1 MSTLKRLS
9 ISNPNNIQ
17 FKYAY
22 MGDGPYDFSGLP
34 FRKAYWKKIFIRSPH
49 LNVLHSCNNTGYQTY
64 NTDISEVISAEYLDR
79 YNYHVVQDNGGLL
92 WGPVIWRNS
101 LPILSMMSPITPTIS

>member
-49 LNVLHSCNNTGYQTY
+49 LMFFTAATIQATRL
-64 NTDISEVISAEYLDR
+64 
-79 YNYHVVQDNGGLL
+79 
-92 WGPVIWRNS
+92 
-101 LPILSMMSPITPTIS
+101 ITPIFQK

>member
-1 MSTLKRLS
+1 MIFQRVTLQKGVLEKD
-9 ISNPNNIQ
+9 I
-17 FKYAY
+17 Y
-22 MGDGPYDFSGLP
+22 P
-34 FRKAYWKKIFIRSPH
+34 FTAF
-49 LNVLHSCNNTGYQTY
+49 LANVLHSCNNTGYQTY

-101 LPILSMMSPITPTIS
+101 LPPILSMMSPITPTIN